1 MNDALKHE
9 IIDLTVEAVEKAY
22 KMGLTA
28 GVKAE
33 REACAQVCDRMAV
46 RCNDI
51 RAAALESAAEN
62 IRARGQA

>member
-28 GVKAE
+28 GVKSE
-33 REACAQVCDRMAV
+33 REACAKLADLVAREMDDTNGIATY
-46 RCNDI
+46 I
-51 RAAALESAAEN
+51 AAA
-62 IRARGQA
+62 IRVRGQS

>member
-33 REACAQVCDRMAV
+33 REACAEVCDGEATIEGIAQ
-46 RCNDI
+46 RC
-51 RAAALESAAEN
+51 AAA
-62 IRARGQA
+62 IRARGTNHG

>member
-33 REACAQVCDRMAV
+33 REACAKVCEDKNTLLAWPTY
-46 RCNDI
+46 
-51 RAAALESAAEN
+51 AAA